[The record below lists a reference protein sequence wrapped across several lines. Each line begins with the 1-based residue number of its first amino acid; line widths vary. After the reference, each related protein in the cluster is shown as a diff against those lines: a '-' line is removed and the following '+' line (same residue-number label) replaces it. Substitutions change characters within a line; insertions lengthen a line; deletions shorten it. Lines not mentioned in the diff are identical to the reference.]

1 MHYILLWGGLLFVHI
16 VAMTTL
22 LNIARRLISVIVV
35 LLLATFLLSCLIF
48 LLPGDPAEIMAPVG
62 AAEFIDV
69 ISADAGLDKGPIGYY
84 FNWLGNLLQ
93 GDLGSYY
100 LGSAETPVAGR
111 VVDAIPASLQLI
123 IYTQILSLLIAIPLG
138 MIAAYREN
146 SRLDKIINSTVF
158 TIASFPGFALGLILI
173 LIVGVNLGWLPPVG
187 YVPLGESVSEHFRYM
202 ALPVITLTAGLTA
215 TYTRL
220 LRADVI
226 GTLKEDFVTKAA
238 SKGISNSRILWRHV
252 LRPSS
257 STLLTSAALNMGA
270 LIGGTVIIETIFV
283 IPGLGSELA
292 YAIGARQVVA
302 LQTLVALI
310 AIAYVLFNTVTDV
323 VTTFVDPRTR
333 ERRN

>member
-1 MHYILLWGGLLFVHI
+1 
-16 VAMTTL
+16 MTTF
-22 LNIARRLISVIVV
+22 LNIVRRLIAVIVV
-35 LLLATFLLSCLIF
+35 LLLATFLLSCLVF

-62 AAEFIDV
+62 SAEFID
-69 ISADAGLDKGPIGYY
+69 IIREDAALDRGPIGYY

-93 GDLGSYY
+93 GDMGSYY
-100 LGSAETPVAGR
+100 LGTAETPVSDR

-123 IYTQILSLLIAIPLG
+123 FYTQILSLLIAIPLG
-138 MIAAYREN
+138 LLAAYREN
-146 SRLDKIINSTVF
+146 SRLDKVINSTVF
-158 TIASFPGFALGLILI
+158 TLASFPGFALGLILI
-173 LIVGVNLGWLPPVG
+173 LVVGVNLGWLPPVG
-187 YVPLGESVSEHFRYM
+187 YEPFGAGLSEHFRYM

-226 GTLKEDFVTKAA
+226 GTLKEDFVTMAA

-310 AIAYVLFNTVTDV
+310 AIAYVLFNAATDALTAV
-323 VTTFVDPRTR
+323 VDPRTR

>member
-1 MHYILLWGGLLFVHI
+1 
-16 VAMTTL
+16 MTTL
-22 LNIARRLISVIVV
+22 LNIARRLASVVVV
-35 LLLATFLLSCLIF
+35 LVFATFLLSCLVF

-62 AAEFIDV
+62 SAEFIDV
-69 ISADAGLDKGPIGYY
+69 IREDAGLDKGPIGYY

-100 LGSAETPVAGR
+100 LGTAETPVAGR
-111 VVDAIPASLQLI
+111 VADAIPASLQLI
-123 IYTQILSLLIAIPLG
+123 LYTQLLSLLIAIPLA
-138 MIAAYREN
+138 MAAAYKEN

-158 TIASFPGFALGLILI
+158 TLASFPGFALGLILI
-173 LIVGVNLGWLPPVG
+173 LIIGVNLGWLPPVG
-187 YVPLGESVSEHFRYM
+187 YVPIGESVSEHFRYM

-215 TYTRL
+215 AYIRL
-220 LRADVI
+220 LRADAI
-226 GTLKEDFVTKAA
+226 GTLKEDFVTMAA
-238 SKGISNSRILWRHV
+238 SKGISNSRVLWRHV

-270 LIGGTVIIETIFV
+270 LIGGTIIIETIFV

-310 AIAYVLFNTVTDV
+310 AIAYVLFNAAADAL
-323 VTTFVDPRTR
+323 TTAIDPRTR
-333 ERRN
+333 ERKM